1 VRYSDEIQTENYSL
15 FRANMHLFLAKITT
29 LVLRHHLE
37 TFSCPQGIK
46 RSVFHWSENND
57 ICLSVGDASEVAR
70 HYSEQWEMPLAAMR
84 AGSS

>member
-15 FRANMHLFLAKITT
+15 LRANERLFLAKITT

-37 TFSCPQGIK
+37 TFSCPQGIE

-57 ICLSVGDASEVAR
+57 ICQSVGDASEVAR
-70 HYSEQWEMPLAAMR
+70 RYSEQWEMPPAGMR
-84 AGSS
+84 EGSS